1 MHMAE
6 KKQKWEAFVSDYYA
20 GYHARAKAA
29 ADRATEVA
37 KGCRRAEKA
46 AARARTFARRCAK
59 ATGWECLNLFA
70 LSELRASEAHEL
82 KTARIHREVYR
93 NHKGF

>member
-1 MHMAE
+1 MTVTTEE
-6 KKQKWEAFVSDYYA
+6 KKQFITDYYA

-29 ADRATEVA
+29 ADRATETA

-59 ATGWECLNLFA
+59 ATGWECLQLFA
-70 LSELRASEAHEL
+70 QCELRASEAHEL

-93 NHKGF
+93 NHRF